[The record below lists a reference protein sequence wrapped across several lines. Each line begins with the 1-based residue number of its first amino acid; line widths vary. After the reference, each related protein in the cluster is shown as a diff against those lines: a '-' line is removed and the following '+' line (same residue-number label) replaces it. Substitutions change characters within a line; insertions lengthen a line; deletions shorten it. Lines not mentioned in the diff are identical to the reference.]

1 MNRQTVLS
9 TGPPWS
15 VWQYTEGQ
23 KSCCRK
29 LPVQLWEEVKTT
41 RTDLV
46 MIIIIAEQKRAWL
59 THFSLEPM
67 LSECACVHVWVQ
79 AGGGLQQVCQRKV
92 LAPMQQRWGG
102 NAERYSSSSS
112 LHHQPWSDWTL
123 PDRSACVVS
132 LCLREHIWRV
142 TEPPPQ
148 TRKPQIHS
156 SSAPC
161 LWMFFSVLSLLTVS
175 RKK

>member
-1 MNRQTVLS
+1 MKRMAVHWRAKELLQETSCAVVRGSKNHKNRL
-9 TGPPWS
+9 GDDHN
-15 VWQYTEGQ
+15 
-23 KSCCRK
+23 KSRAK
-29 LPVQLWEEVKTT
+29 
-41 RTDLV
+41 
-46 MIIIIAEQKRAWL
+46 KRAWL

-79 AGGGLQQVCQRKV
+79 AGGGLQQVCKRKV
-92 LAPMQQRWGG
+92 LAPMQRRCGG

-112 LHHQPWSDWTL
+112 SLHHQRWSDWTL
-123 PDRSACVVS
+123 PDLCVVS
-132 LCLREHIWRV
+132 LCLREHTWRV

-161 LWMFFSVLSLLTVS
+161 LWMFISRRYVS
-175 RKK
+175 PFALKLEA